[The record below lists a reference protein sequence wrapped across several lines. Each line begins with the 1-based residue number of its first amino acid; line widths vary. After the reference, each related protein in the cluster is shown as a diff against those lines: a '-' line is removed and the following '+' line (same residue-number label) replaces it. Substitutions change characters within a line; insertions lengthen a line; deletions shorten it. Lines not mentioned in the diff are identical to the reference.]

1 MGLLSCLTA
10 ALLSTILHRYVQPPL
25 YAPVGAFG
33 LLAWKSLIEP
43 ADNASMVKYVC
54 YDNQFLCPI
63 VSGEPLSYCS
73 GACYSKFQ
81 YTCNDN
87 VLETLPPVAEGTP
100 FSLTASNPGIPIDG
114 KAVTAC
120 GRHWTIDGTTCTYC
134 PDEVGDCP
142 PGDITAVNTGA
153 DGGASMNVEVP
164 GGQRVYLDPYWNMG
178 YTQAHSASIPPGSLI
193 SGFAAY
199 SGGGFVNLN
208 GNGYGW
214 VACPPTSPGGGGEDG
229 WNLVAKNASNSDI
242 LGNCYGVNLKVKELD
257 PNSYAAWQYT

>member
-1 MGLLSCLTA
+1 M
-10 ALLSTILHRYVQPPL
+10 
-25 YAPVGAFG
+25 
-33 LLAWKSLIEP
+33 
-43 ADNASMVKYVC
+43 
-54 YDNQFLCPI
+54 
-63 VSGEPLSYCS
+63 
-73 GACYSKFQ
+73 
-81 YTCNDN
+81 
-87 VLETLPPVAEGTP
+87 AEGTP